1 MKKFFHYSRVVFW
14 VGLVLV
20 LYMFVIVAT
29 ETGQNYRLR
38 SRADELQSE
47 IDQLKT
53 QINQLGYKIS
63 YYKTDSYQDKL
74 AREKLG
80 VQAPG
85 ETVVI
90 ITSDGGTKQTTA
102 YPLQSQVVGT
112 TTDNGDSQKP
122 HWQQWLD
129 FLRGN

>member
-1 MKKFFHYSRVVFW
+1 MKKFFHYSRIVFW
-14 VGLVLV
+14 AGLVLV

-38 SRADELQSE
+38 NRADELQGE

-53 QINQLGYKIS
+53 QINQLGYRIS

-85 ETVVI
+85 ETVVV
-90 ITSDGGTKQTTA
+90 ITSDGDSKQTTA
-102 YPLQSQVVGT
+102 YPLPTQPTIQSN
-112 TTDNGDSQKP
+112 DNESNKP

-129 FLRGN
+129 FLRGD

>member
-1 MKKFFHYSRVVFW
+1 MKKFFHYSRIIFW
-14 VGLVLV
+14 AGLVLV

-38 SRADELQSE
+38 NRADELQTE

-53 QINQLGYKIS
+53 QISQLGYRIS
-63 YYKTDSYQDKL
+63 YYKTDSYQDRL

-90 ITSDGGTKQTTA
+90 ITGDGQTKQTTA
-102 YPLQSQVVGT
+102 YPLPTEPNRVQAAA
-112 TTDNGDSQKP
+112 DSDKP
-122 HWQQWLD
+122 NWQQWLD
-129 FLRGN
+129 FLRGT

>member
-1 MKKFFHYSRVVFW
+1 M
-14 VGLVLV
+14 LV

-38 SRADELQSE
+38 NKADELQTE

-53 QINQLGYKIS
+53 QINQLGYRIS
-63 YYKTDSYQDKL
+63 YYKTDSYQDRL

-90 ITSDGGTKQTTA
+90 ISSDGETKLTTA
-102 YPLQSQVVGT
+102 YPLPTESSSNQLK
-112 TTDNGDSQKP
+112 DDSDKP
-122 HWQQWLD
+122 NWQQWLD
-129 FLRGN
+129 FLRGT